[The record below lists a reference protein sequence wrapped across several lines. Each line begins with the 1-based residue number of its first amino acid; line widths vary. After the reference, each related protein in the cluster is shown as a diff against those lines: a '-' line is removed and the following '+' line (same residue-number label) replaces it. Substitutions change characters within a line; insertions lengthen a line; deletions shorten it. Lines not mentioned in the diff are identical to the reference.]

1 MSLSKAMQVY
11 HDALNKGDIQRAY
24 RGILGFMSELRT
36 ELEQKYPDYVFSQVY
51 PGYMDMSYFA
61 ITPME
66 LRTGKLKVALV
77 YLHEANRFE
86 LWLSANNRKLQ
97 KKWIDV
103 LSQQE
108 DMQYRVSEVGVGI
121 DSIVE
126 YIVHVQPNF
135 DARAALK
142 QSLEMNT
149 LRFIKDMETRIHDVQ
164 KENEH
169 A

>member
-1 MSLSKAMQVY
+1 
-11 HDALNKGDIQRAY
+11 
-24 RGILGFMSELRT
+24 
-36 ELEQKYPDYVFSQVY
+36 
-51 PGYMDMSYFA
+51 
-61 ITPME
+61 
-66 LRTGKLKVALV
+66 
-77 YLHEANRFE
+77 
-86 LWLSANNRKLQ
+86 
-97 KKWIDV
+97 V
-103 LSQQE
+103 LSQSG

-149 LRFIKDMETRIHDVQ
+149 LRFIKDMETRILDVQ

>member
-1 MSLSKAMQVY
+1 MTLSKAMQVY

-24 RGILGFMSELRT
+24 RSILGFMSELRT

-51 PGYMDMSYFA
+51 QGYMDMSYFA

-66 LRTGKLKVALV
+66 LRTVKLKVTLV

-86 LWLSANNRKLQ
+86 LWLSANNRNLQ

-103 LSQQE
+103 LSQSE

-149 LRFIKDMETRIHDVQ
+149 LRFIKDMETRILDVQ

>member
-1 MSLSKAMQVY
+1 MTLSKAMQVY

-24 RGILGFMSELRT
+24 RSILGFMSELRT

-66 LRTGKLKVALV
+66 LRTVKLKVALV

-86 LWLSANNRKLQ
+86 LWLSANNRNLQ

-103 LSQQE
+103 LSQSE

-149 LRFIKDMETRIHDVQ
+149 LRFIKDMETRILDVQ

>member
-11 HDALNKGDIQRAY
+11 HDALNKGDIQKAY
-24 RGILGFMSELRT
+24 RGILEFMSELRT

-66 LRTGKLKVALV
+66 MRTRKLKVALV

-103 LSQQE
+103 LSQCE